1 MTKSSQ
7 SYKSSPQ
14 KIRERAEEIVKQG
27 GIKQESEN
35 IFVVPAQGNSKFSY
49 KVDISIPSCQCK
61 YYETH
66 HEKCKHIVA
75 AEIVAGVEDKK
86 EEEEEINLEE
96 VYQVSTEKVKE
107 LSPECVALLLQALA
121 KKVVE
126 LESKVEE
133 LLEEREEKRKE
144 EENERMLQKLL
155 GD

>member
-7 SYKSSPQ
+7 SFKSSPQ
-14 KIRERAEEIVKQG
+14 KIRERAEELVKAG
-27 GIKQESEN
+27 GITYEGDGVY
-35 IFVVPAQGNSKFSY
+35 IVPAQGNGKFNY
-49 KVDISIPSCQCK
+49 KVDVINKTCECK

-75 AEIVAGVEDKK
+75 AEIISGVEDKK

-96 VYQVSTEKVKE
+96 VYQVSAEKVQN

-126 LESKVEE
+126 LEAKVEE
-133 LLEEREEKRKE
+133 LLEEKEQKRKE
-144 EENERMLQKLL
+144 EVERGLQKLL
-155 GD
+155 GN

>member
-1 MTKSSQ
+1 MVKSSQ
-7 SYKSSPQ
+7 SFKSSPQ

-27 GIKQESEN
+27 GITYKGN
-35 IFVVPAQGNSKFSY
+35 GIYVIPAQGNGKFSY
-49 KVDISIPSCQCK
+49 TVDLNQGTCECK

-96 VYQVSTEKVKE
+96 VYEVSTERVKE

-133 LLEEREEKRKE
+133 LLEEREEKRKAE
-144 EENERMLQKLL
+144 DKRLLDKLC
-155 GD
+155 GID

>member
-1 MTKSSQ
+1 MVKSSQ
-7 SYKSSPQ
+7 SFKSSPE

-27 GIKQESEN
+27 GITHQGN
-35 IFVVPAQGNSKFSY
+35 GVYVIPAQGNGKFSY
-49 KVDISIPSCQCK
+49 TVDLNQGTCECK

-75 AEIVAGVEDKK
+75 AEIISGVEDKK

-96 VYQVSTEKVKE
+96 VYQVSTERVKE

-126 LESKVEE
+126 LEAKVEE
-133 LLEEREEKRKE
+133 LLEEKEQKRKE
-144 EENERMLQKLL
+144 EVERGLQKLL
-155 GD
+155 GN